1 LLILIM
7 EFLLRTR
14 FCLLGIFNPT
24 SIIDIRL
31 PFEFSRKLLR
41 NMLRLFLLM
50 LAMTFGLNGFPNTD
64 LMFFWLNH
72 PRF

>member
-1 LLILIM
+1 MPILIM
-7 EFLLRTR
+7 EVLLRTR
-14 FCLLGIFNPT
+14 FRLLGIFKPT

-50 LAMTFGLNGFPNTD
+50 LAMTFGLNSFPNTD
-64 LMFFWLNH
+64 LRFFWLNH